1 MAAISV
7 TGLIS
12 GSFDW
17 QSVVSQLIAIDSA
30 PITRLQTEQATNND
44 KLTSLSALKAD
55 LTSLQTAADAL
66 KADGLFTG
74 RTASSS
80 NSSSTW
86 SLNAANGATAGTY
99 KIAVTQLATQ
109 AQRVG
114 AGNIGAPLATS
125 SDVSGLTLANLRT
138 ATAVTAGTFT
148 VNDAQVTIAT
158 TDSLADVFQKI
169 SDATGGAVTAA
180 YDSDTDTVSLTS
192 SSGDVLLG
200 SATDTSNFLSALQLG
215 NNGTSTVTSANA
227 LGTVTTTATLANA
240 GLATTPTGSGTFT
253 INGVEIAYDTSTD
266 TLASLM
272 TRINASSAGVTAAYD
287 STHDRLT
294 LTNNAT
300 GDTGMSVV
308 DSSGGLLASLGLT
321 TASGATYSRG
331 LDAQFTVNGGAQR
344 TSKSN
349 TLDATALGVTG
360 LSVTV
365 DSTDTQNITVKP
377 NTDAM
382 KTAIQS
388 FISAFNTVQ
397 TDIETATKIT
407 TSVDNTVSTA
417 VLSDN
422 REVQDWSTKLRSL
435 AFASVSGLSGTVTR
449 LESLGIDFSSTD
461 TTLSIK
467 DETKLD
473 SALANHPDDVASFF
487 TQSSNGFVA
496 RMDTYLDK
504 LLNEQSGAIA
514 TQTSTINKQNT
525 SMDDQIATL
534 KRRLEDERTRLT
546 NAFLAMQTAQSTATT
561 QLKTITDMFSSS
573 SSSSS

>member
-44 KLTSLSALKAD
+44 KLTSLAALKAD

-86 SLNAANGATAGTY
+86 SLDAANGATAGTY

-114 AGNIGAPLATS
+114 ATNIGAPLATS

-169 SDATGGAVTAA
+169 SDATSGAVTAA
-180 YDSDTDTVSLTS
+180 YDPDTDTVSLSS

-227 LGTVTTTATLANA
+227 LGTVTTTATLASA
-240 GLATTPTGSGTFT
+240 GLATTPIGSGTFT

-287 STHDRLT
+287 STNDRLT

-321 TASGATYSRG
+321 TATGATYSRG
-331 LDAQFTVNGGAQR
+331 LDAQFSVNGGAQR

-435 AFASVSGLSGTVTR
+435 AFSSVSGLSGTVTR

-467 DETKLD
+467 DEAKLD

-504 LLNEQSGAIA
+504 LLNEQSGLIA

-546 NAFLAMQTAQSTATT
+546 NSFLAMQTAQSTAST

>member
-17 QSVVSQLIAIDSA
+17 QSVVSQLISIDSA
-30 PITRLQTEQATNND
+30 PITTLQNEQATNND
-44 KLTSLSALKAD
+44 KITSLAALNSD

-66 KADGLFTG
+66 SADGLFTG
-74 RTASSS
+74 RSATSSTT
-80 NSSSTW
+80 SSTW
-86 SLNAANGATAGTY
+86 TLAAANGATAGTY

-114 AGNIGAPLATS
+114 AGNIGAPLATT
-125 SDVSGLTLANLRT
+125 SDVSGLTLASLRT

-148 VNDAQVTIAT
+148 VNDAQVTIDT
-158 TDSLADVFQKI
+158 TDSLAEVFQKI
-169 SDATGGAVTAA
+169 SDATSGAVTAA
-180 YDSDTDTVSLTS
+180 YDPDTDTVSLS
-192 SSGDVLLG
+192 GSSGEVLLG

-215 NNGTSTVTSANA
+215 NNGTATATSSNA
-227 LGTVTTTATLANA
+227 LGTVTTTATLASA
-240 GLATTPTGSGTFT
+240 GLATTPAGSGTFT
-253 INGVEIAYDTSTD
+253 INGVGIAYDASTD
-266 TLASLM
+266 TLAALL
-272 TRINASSAGVTAAYD
+272 TRINESSAGVAAAYD
-287 STHDRLT
+287 ATNDRLT
-294 LTNNAT
+294 LTNNDT
-300 GDTGMSVV
+300 GDTGMSIV
-308 DSSGGLLASLGLT
+308 DSTGGLLASLGLT
-321 TASGATYSRG
+321 TASGATYTRG

-349 TLDATALGVTG
+349 ALDATALGVTG

-365 DSTDTQNITVKP
+365 DSTDTQSIAVKP
-377 NTDAM
+377 DTDAM

-407 TSVDNTVSTA
+407 TSADNTVSSA
-417 VLSDN
+417 VLSSN

-435 AFASVSGLSGTVTR
+435 AFASVSGLSGSISR
-449 LESLGIDFSSTD
+449 LENLGIDFSSTD

-473 SALANHPDDVASFF
+473 SALADNTEDVAAFF
-487 TQSSNGFVA
+487 TQSSTGFVA

-504 LLNEQSGAIA
+504 LLDTREGAIA
-514 TQTSTINKQNT
+514 MQTETLNKQNT

-534 KRRLEDERTRLT
+534 KRRLEDESTRLT
-546 NAFLAMQTAQSTATT
+546 NSFLTMQTAQSTAST
-561 QLKTITDMFSSS
+561 QLQTLTDMFSSS
-573 SSSSS
+573 SSSS